1 LQAAAPLAPQSCF
14 APSGHVTSHE
24 PSPEHAHCA
33 PFSQITAQLAWSW
46 QLTAHEV
53 PAAQLTLH
61 DSSSPQANGAHVHD
75 AQPGGHAKLHV
86 LSLQA
91 AHVHASSPVLPLAPL
106 VPLVPLVPLA
116 PPLALAPLLLSPVF
130 VKRPSKSRPH
140 PTDASAAVIAIALA
154 AWDSARVSGLEWAA
168 TTVFPRRSD

>member
-1 LQAAAPLAPQSCF
+1 
-14 APSGHVTSHE
+14 V
-24 PSPEHAHCA
+24 
-33 PFSQITAQLAWSW
+33 
-46 QLTAHEV
+46 
-53 PAAQLTLH
+53 
-61 DSSSPQANGAHVHD
+61 NGSHVHD

-91 AHVHASSPVLPLAPL
+91 GHAHASPPALPL
-106 VPLVPLVPLA
+106 VPLVPLVPPLA

-154 AWDSARVSGLEWAA
+154 AWDSARVGGLE
-168 TTVFPRRSD
+168 